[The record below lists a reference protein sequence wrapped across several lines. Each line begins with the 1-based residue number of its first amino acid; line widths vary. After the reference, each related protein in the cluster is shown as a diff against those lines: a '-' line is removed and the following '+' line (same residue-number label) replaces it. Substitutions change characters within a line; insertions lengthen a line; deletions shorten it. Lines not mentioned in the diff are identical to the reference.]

1 MMKLGMT
8 GFALIAVSYG
18 LARFSWGLMMPAVA
32 QDIPFSPRLA
42 GILSA
47 CSFAA
52 YCLSISAA
60 ATLNKRYGPR
70 FPSAVS
76 ALSAALGLLLLATA
90 ASPVMLGVGL
100 FIAGISAGFSSPSL
114 AAAVS
119 RCVSA
124 SRQTQVNTLI
134 NAGTGAGIILSVPL
148 LSFLPWRIACFVF
161 ALIALLCLWP
171 VQRYLPHG
179 APPQAEARKGTLF
192 SRGVARLALI
202 ALLSGMVSAAW
213 WSFGPQ
219 VLRQQMAVA
228 DSLISILWC
237 VCGAAGILGAFTGP
251 MARYIGMRQVYRL
264 ALVFMAA
271 PLLLMAFSRAFSWW
285 LIPAV
290 ALCGAGY
297 ITLSGVLLVS
307 GANAAPATPASGVSM
322 VFFMLA
328 AGQVVG
334 AVIIGLIYAQAGVA
348 LAFGLFALLGLVLLF
363 FTPD

>member
-1 MMKLGMT
+1 MKLGIT

-42 GILSA
+42 GTLSA

-76 ALSAALGLLLLATA
+76 ALSASLGLLLLAAA

-148 LSFLPWRIACFVF
+148 LLFLPWRTACIVF
-161 ALIALLCLWP
+161 AVIALLCLWP

-179 APPQAEARKGTLF
+179 AQPQAEERETFL
-192 SRGVARLALI
+192 SRAVVRLALI
-202 ALLSGMVSAAW
+202 ALLSGMMSAAW

-251 MARYIGMRQVYRL
+251 IARYIGMRQVYRL

-271 PLLLMAFSRAFSWW
+271 PLLLMAFSHTFSWW

-297 ITLSGVLLVS
+297 ITLSGVLLVC
-307 GANAAPATPASGVSM
+307 GAEAVPATPASGVGI

-328 AGQVVG
+328 AGQVAG
-334 AVIIGLIYAQAGVA
+334 AVILGLVYAQAGVA

>member
-1 MMKLGMT
+1 MKLGIT

-42 GILSA
+42 GTLSA

-70 FPSAVS
+70 FPSTVS
-76 ALSAALGLLLLATA
+76 ALSAALGLLLLAAA

-148 LSFLPWRIACFVF
+148 LLFLPWRTACIVF
-161 ALIALLCLWP
+161 AVIALLCLWP

-179 APPQAEARKGTLF
+179 ALPQVEERETLL
-192 SRGVARLALI
+192 SRAVVRLALI
-202 ALLSGMVSAAW
+202 ALLSGMMSAAW

-251 MARYIGMRQVYRL
+251 VARYIGMRQVYRL

-271 PLLLMAFSRAFSWW
+271 PLLLMAFSHAFSWW

-297 ITLSGVLLVS
+297 ITLSGVLLVC
-307 GANAAPATPASGVSM
+307 GAEAAPATPASGVGM

-328 AGQVVG
+328 AGQVAG
-334 AVIIGLIYAQAGVA
+334 AVILGLIYAQAGVA

>member
-1 MMKLGMT
+1 MMKLGMA

-60 ATLNKRYGPR
+60 ATLNQRYGPR

-76 ALSAALGLLLLATA
+76 ALSAALGLSLLAAA

-124 SRQTQVNTLI
+124 SQQTQVNTLI

-148 LSFLPWRIACFVF
+148 LSFLPWRIACLVF
-161 ALIALLCLWP
+161 AVIALLCLWP
-171 VQRYLPHG
+171 VPRYLPRG
-179 APPQAEARKGTLF
+179 AQPQAEERATLL
-192 SRGVARLALI
+192 SRAVVRLALI
-202 ALLSGMVSAAW
+202 ALLSGMMSSAW

-219 VLRQQMAVA
+219 VLRQQMVVA
-228 DSLISILWC
+228 DPLISMLWC

-251 MARYIGMRQVYRL
+251 IARYIGMHQVYRL

-271 PLLLMAFSRAFSWW
+271 PLLLMAFSHAFSWW

-307 GANAAPATPASGVSM
+307 GAEATPATPASGVGM

-328 AGQVVG
+328 AGQVAG
-334 AVIIGLIYAQAGVA
+334 AVILGLIYAQAGVA

>member
-1 MMKLGMT
+1 MKTGII

-32 QDIPFSPRLA
+32 QDIPFNSRLA

-70 FPSAVS
+70 FPSAIS
-76 ALSAALGLLLLATA
+76 ALSAALGLLLIAAA

-100 FIAGISAGFSSPSL
+100 FIAGSSAGFSSPSL

-148 LSFLPWRIACFVF
+148 LSFLPWRIACLVF
-161 ALIALLCLWP
+161 AVIALLCLWP
-171 VQRYLPHG
+171 VQSYLPRG
-179 APPQAEARKGTLF
+179 AQPQTQAHKGTLF
-192 SRGVARLALI
+192 SRGVVRLALI
-202 ALLSGMVSAAW
+202 ALLSGMMSAAW

-251 MARYIGMRQVYRL
+251 IARYIGMRQVYRL

-271 PLLLMAFSRAFSWW
+271 PLLLMAFSHTFSWW

-297 ITLSGVLLVS
+297 ITLSGVLLVC
-307 GANAAPATPASGVSM
+307 GAEATPATPASGVGM

-328 AGQVVG
+328 VGQVAG
-334 AVIIGLIYAQAGVA
+334 AVILGLLYAQAGVA
-348 LAFGLFALLGLVLLF
+348 LAFGLFALSGLVLLF
-363 FTPD
+363 FTPN

>member
-1 MMKLGMT
+1 MKLGMT

-32 QDIPFSPRLA
+32 QDIPFSPCLA

-47 CSFAA
+47 CIFAA

-76 ALSAALGLLLLATA
+76 ALSAAFGLLLLAAA

-148 LSFLPWRIACFVF
+148 LSFLPWRTACLVF
-161 ALIALLCLWP
+161 AVIALLCLWP
-171 VQRYLPHG
+171 VQRYLPRG
-179 APPQAEARKGTLF
+179 AQLQAEARKGTLF
-192 SRGVARLALI
+192 SRGVVRLALI
-202 ALLSGMVSAAW
+202 ALLSGMMSAAW

-251 MARYIGMRQVYRL
+251 IARYIGMRQVYRL
-264 ALVFMAA
+264 ALLFMTA
-271 PLLLMAFSRAFSWW
+271 PLLLMAFSHAFSWW

-297 ITLSGVLLVS
+297 ITLSGVLLVR
-307 GANAAPATPASGVSM
+307 GAEATPATPASGVGIA
-322 VFFMLA
+322 FFMLA
-328 AGQVVG
+328 AGQVAG
-334 AVIIGLIYAQAGVA
+334 AVILGLIYAQAGVA